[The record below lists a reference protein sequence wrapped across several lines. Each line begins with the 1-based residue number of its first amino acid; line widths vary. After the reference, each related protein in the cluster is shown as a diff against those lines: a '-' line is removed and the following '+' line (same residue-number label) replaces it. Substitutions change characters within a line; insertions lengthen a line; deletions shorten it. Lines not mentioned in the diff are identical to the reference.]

1 MISCPT
7 CNAEQSE
14 SSKYCSACGAELR
27 AGLSATVA
35 RQPDDDPLGGGS
47 VPNSRPGSS
56 HHGRFLPGT
65 SVAGRYRIVS
75 LVGKGGMGEV
85 YRADDLKL
93 GHTVALKFLPRELSS
108 DPKMLEYF
116 HSEVRLT
123 RQISHPNVCRVYDIG
138 EAGGQHFLS
147 MEYIDGEDLRVLLR
161 RIGRVPKD
169 KGIQIAQQLCAGLSA
184 AHDLGVL
191 HRDLKPA
198 NIMLDGRGRVRITDF
213 GLAKLAEDCAD
224 GEVAGTPAYMA
235 PEQLVRGEATIQ
247 SDLYSLG
254 LILYEVFTGEA
265 AHTKGSIPEL
275 IEAHEQS
282 SPSRPSELLEDMDPA
297 VERALLRCLE
307 KEPHARPQSARAV
320 AAALPGGDPLAAA
333 LAAGETPSPEL
344 IASAG
349 GTGRLSL
356 RTGGG
361 LFAALCIALLAIPF
375 VAQWMDVLDLRR
387 YQDAK
392 PAVLE
397 QNARDWI
404 RKLGFEAPRADSVY
418 GYSKGGPD
426 QNAIEFWY
434 RQSSRPLV
442 TDTPGPLQ
450 KSTSWAV
457 TPNNPPLIQPG
468 MVRVRLDA
476 GSRFDSGEQLLELLA
491 IPENDSLAE
500 TSDVQPNWPELIE
513 ATGLDPAS
521 LELVSESDW
530 PKNWRPPFD
539 VDAVSVWSVKESN
552 DERIILLASR
562 GSKLVYFRRSGDDS
576 NSSLRSSDSGEE
588 RKYRIAGRLRF
599 LVILG
604 FAGVLAFRNLRLR
617 RCDTRGASR
626 YAIYY
631 LAIEMLLWVVAV
643 HHTGDLLAEA
653 NVAGNYAAHA
663 VGAAFRLWL
672 YYVAMEPYV
681 RRLWPDLFISW
692 SRVLNGQLGDPL
704 VGRDVL
710 VGCLTGVIF
719 GLMTSWPGMMLYRVS
734 PDTISSGSA
743 AVARLLYAQQIAMLL
758 ALYQLAPLLVLR
770 VIFRNTMLAGFVFVI
785 LYVIIMAKPEWSW
798 DAYAVNVGWAA
809 VMVFLYVRFGL
820 IAVMATWL
828 SGLLLFRF
836 PFTTDFSAWYAQG
849 GLLALATILLLAG
862 YGFYTSTLAGQR
874 LITQDA

>member
-1 MISCPT
+1 MISCPKCHT
-7 CNAEQSE
+7 EQSE
-14 SSKYCSACGAELR
+14 SSAYCSACGNELR
-27 AGLSATVA
+27 AGLAATVA

-47 VPNSRPGSS
+47 VPKSRAGSS

-65 SVAGRYRIVS
+65 NVAGRYRIVS

-169 KGIQIAQQLCAGLSA
+169 KGVQIAQQLCAGLAA

-213 GLAKLAEDCAD
+213 GLAKLVEECAD
-224 GEVAGTPAYMA
+224 GEIAGTPSYMA
-235 PEQLVRGEATIQ
+235 PEQLIRGEATIQ

-265 AHTKGSIPEL
+265 VHAKGSIPEL
-275 IEAHEQS
+275 IRAHEQS
-282 SPSRPSELLEDMDPA
+282 SPSRPSDLLEDMDPV

-307 KEPHARPQSARAV
+307 KEPHDRPQSARAV
-320 AAALPGGDPLAAA
+320 AASLPGGDPLAAA

-356 RTGGG
+356 GTGGG
-361 LFAALCIALLAIPF
+361 LFAALCLALLAIPF
-375 VAQWMDVLDLRR
+375 VAEWMDVLEFGR
-387 YQDAK
+387 YRDAK

-397 QNARDWI
+397 QNAREWI
-404 RKLGFEAPRADSVY
+404 RKFGFEAPRADSVY
-418 GYSKGGPD
+418 GYSKGKTD
-426 QNAIEFWY
+426 QKAIEFWY
-434 RQSSRPLV
+434 RQSSQPLISE
-442 TDTPGPLQ
+442 TPSALQ
-450 KSTSWAV
+450 ISRSWAV
-457 TPNNPPLIQPG
+457 TPDNPPLIDPG

-476 GSRFDSGEQLLELLA
+476 GARFDSGEQLLELLA
-491 IPENDSLAE
+491 MPQEDSLPA
-500 TSDVQPNWPELIE
+500 TSDMQPNWSELIE
-513 ATGLDPAS
+513 ATGLDPVS
-521 LELVSESDW
+521 LERVLDSDW
-530 PKNWRPPFD
+530 PTHWRPPFD
-539 VDAVSVWSVKESN
+539 VDAVSAWTARQSN
-552 DERIILLASR
+552 DDHIILLASR
-562 GSKLVYFRRSGDDS
+562 DGKLVYFRRAVDDS
-576 NSSLRSSDSGEE
+576 SRALQGFRFREE
-588 RKYRIAGRLRF
+588 KQYKIAGRLRF

-604 FAGVLAFRNLRLR
+604 LAGVLVFRNLRLR
-617 RCDTRGASR
+617 RCDTRGATR
-626 YAIYY
+626 YALYY

-643 HHTGDLLAEA
+643 HHSGDLLAE
-653 NVAGNYAAHA
+653 VIVVGDYTAHA

-672 YYVAMEPYV
+672 YYIAIEPYV

-692 SRVLNGQLGDPL
+692 SRVLNGQPGDPL

-710 VGCLTGVIF
+710 VGCLTGVVFI
-719 GLMTSWPGMMLYRVS
+719 LLTSWPGTMPDRMD
-734 PDTISSGSA
+734 PDTITSGSA
-743 AVARLLYAQQIAMLL
+743 TLARLLGAQQIAMMY
-758 ALYQLAPLLVLR
+758 ALYQLASLLVLR
-770 VIFRNTMLAGFVFVI
+770 VIFRNTIVAGFVFII
-785 LYVIIMAKPEWSW
+785 LYVVFMAKPEWSW
-798 DAYAVNVGWAA
+798 EFYVVNFAWAA

-820 IAVMATWL
+820 IAVMASWL
-828 SGLLLFRF
+828 SGLLLLGF
-836 PFTTDFSAWYAQG
+836 PFTTELSAWYAQG
-849 GLLALATILLLAG
+849 GLLALVTILLVGG
-862 YGFYTSTLAGQR
+862 YGFYTSTLAGQS
-874 LITQDA
+874 LLSQGA